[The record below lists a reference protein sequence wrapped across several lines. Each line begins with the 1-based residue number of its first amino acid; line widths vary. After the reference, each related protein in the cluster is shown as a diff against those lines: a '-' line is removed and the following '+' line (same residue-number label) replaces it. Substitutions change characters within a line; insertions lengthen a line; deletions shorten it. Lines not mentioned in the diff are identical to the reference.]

1 VKPRST
7 RRRYLRIEDA
17 VYQSEAFRT
26 LPSGALK
33 LWIDMR
39 TQLNGY
45 NNGDINATMSTL
57 ATRGWTSPETLYR
70 ALNEL
75 LARGLIDRTR
85 LGKPGPGRVC
95 SLFRFTDLPTP
106 KNEAKFVDGK
116 PATSEFSRWSEQK
129 IRATETEATPLRKS
143 NRNKYGNRS
152 VALATNTETEAQNS
166 GEIGRKAAPVLARSR
181 IDR

>member
-1 VKPRST
+1 VKARST

-17 VYQSEAFRT
+17 VYQREAFRT

-45 NNGDINATMSTL
+45 NNGNVNATMSTL
-57 ATRGWTSPETLYR
+57 AKRGWTSPETLHR

-85 LGKPGPGRVC
+85 LGKPGPGHVC
-95 SLFRFTDLPTP
+95 SLFRFTDLATE
-106 KNEAKFVDGK
+106 KNEAKFVEGK
-116 PATSEFSRWSEQK
+116 PATNEFSEWSERK
-129 IRATETEATPLRKS
+129 IRATETEATPIRKTK
-143 NRNKYGNRS
+143 RRQYGTRS
-152 VALATNTETEAQNS
+152 TE
-166 GEIGRKAAPVLARSR
+166 
-181 IDR
+181 

>member
-1 VKPRST
+1 MKSRT
-7 RRRYLRIEDA
+7 AKRRYLRIEDA

-39 TQLNGY
+39 VQLNGY

-57 ATRGWTSPETLYR
+57 AKRGWTSPETLYR

-75 LARGLIDRTR
+75 LERGLIDRTR

-106 KNEAKFVDGK
+106 NNEAKFVDGK
-116 PATSEFSRWSEQK
+116 QATSEFIRWSQPK
-129 IRATETEATPLRKS
+129 IRATETEAAPIRKS
-143 NRNKYGNRS
+143 KRCRYGNRS
-152 VALATNTETEAQNS
+152 VDSATNTETEAQNNCKT
-166 GEIGRKAAPVLARSR
+166 GRKAAPVLARSR